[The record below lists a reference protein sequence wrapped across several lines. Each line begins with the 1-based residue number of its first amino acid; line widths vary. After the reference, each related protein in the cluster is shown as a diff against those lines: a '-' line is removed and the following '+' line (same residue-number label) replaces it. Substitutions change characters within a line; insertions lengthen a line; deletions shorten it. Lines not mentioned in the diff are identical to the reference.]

1 MSGNPLIDQGVL
13 NRILGSVTWNN
24 FPGLNVT
31 APFLDKEGINLR
43 LEGESSLQH
52 GTMTGLVQSPEPYM
66 AISVVIAL
74 LKTQQL
80 SDLYKAQMEDT
91 ALIGDGTVRPDAATL
106 PVYPIINCAI
116 QSVRE
121 LNFAGDDADF
131 AVAIRGY
138 YLVNSSLWD

>member
-1 MSGNPLIDQGVL
+1 MATNPLIPQGTL
-13 NRILGSVTWNN
+13 NRVRASVVWPS
-24 FPGLNVT
+24 FPNLNVT
-31 APFLDKEGINLR
+31 ASYLGRQGIRLALD
-43 LEGESSLQH
+43 GESTLFIP
-52 GTMTGLVQSPEPYM
+52 TMTGAVTSPEPYM
-66 AISVVIAL
+66 MITMTMHL
-74 LKTQQL
+74 LKSQNL
-80 SDLYKAQMEDT
+80 AALYKAQMEDT

>member
-1 MSGNPLIDQGVL
+1 MLLFKSQ
-13 NRILGSVTWNN
+13 
-24 FPGLNVT
+24 NV
-31 APFLDKEGINLR
+31 A
-43 LEGESSLQH
+43 
-52 GTMTGLVQSPEPYM
+52 
-66 AISVVIAL
+66 A
-74 LKTQQL
+74 
-80 SDLYKAQMEDT
+80 LYKAQTEDT

>member
-1 MSGNPLIDQGVL
+1 MAGNPLIPQGTL
-13 NRILGSVTWNN
+13 NRVRASVVWPS
-24 FPGLNVT
+24 FPNLNVT
-31 APFLDKEGINLR
+31 ASYLGRQGIRLALD
-43 LEGESSLQH
+43 GESTLFIP
-52 GTMTGLVQSPEPYM
+52 TMTGAVTSPEPYM
-66 AISVVIAL
+66 MITMTMHL
-74 LKTQQL
+74 LKSQNL
-80 SDLYKAQMEDT
+80 AALYKAQMEDT

-138 YLVNSSLWD
+138 YLVNASMWD